1 MDKQTFLTEYLE
13 DRRNTCS
20 AKWDGLME
28 KFGRDDLLPMWI
40 ADMEFRTCDAI
51 TDALRTRV
59 EHGIYGYSTV
69 PEEYYHVF
77 SDWMERRYDFKVDKD
92 WVRFCSGCVTA
103 IAYAINAYTAS
114 GDSCMILTPV
124 YYPFHNVV
132 TNNGRKLVKV
142 PLDYKD
148 AYFTMNYEAIEHA
161 IVENDVKLFIQC
173 SPHNPAGRVW
183 TEEELDTVLSICAK
197 HNVLVVSDE
206 IHQDIVTGKNKF
218 IPSAIVSGGKYRD
231 NIITI
236 NSASKTFNLASL
248 IHSHI
253 IITNDELRD
262 RYDRFASGQNRT
274 EVSVMGMIA
283 TMAGYSHGEE
293 WLNCLLSIIRDNYLY
308 LKEKLASEL
317 PDIAVCPME
326 GSYLTM
332 LDLRQYVDP
341 DETESL
347 IQDKCRL
354 AVDYGEWFGA
364 GYKGFIRLNLAT
376 DPRIVEE
383 ACSRLI
389 NNIKH

>member
-13 DRRNTCS
+13 DRKNTCS
-20 AKWDGLME
+20 TKWDGLIE

-51 TDALRTRV
+51 TEALRARV

-69 PEEYYHVF
+69 PAEYYQVF
-77 SDWMERRYDFKVDKD
+77 SDWMKRRYDFKIDKE

-103 IAYAINAYTAS
+103 IAYAINAYTLP

-142 PLDYKD
+142 PLVYKD
-148 AYFTMNYEAIEHA
+148 AYFTMNYEAIERA

-183 TEEELDTVLSICAK
+183 TEEELDSVLSICAK
-197 HNVLVVSDE
+197 HDVIVVSDE
-206 IHQDIVTGKNKF
+206 IHQDIVTGINRF
-218 IPSAIVSGGKYRD
+218 IPAAIVSEGKYRD
-231 NIITI
+231 HIVTI

-262 RYDRFASGQNRT
+262 RYDRFASGLNRT

-283 TMAGYSHGEE
+283 TMAGYKHGEE
-293 WLNCLLSIIRDNYLY
+293 WLNCLLSVIRDNYLY
-308 LKEKLASEL
+308 LKEKLSSEL
-317 PDIAVCPME
+317 PDIVVCPME
-326 GSYLTM
+326 GSHLTL
-332 LDLRQYVDP
+332 LDLRRYVDP
-341 DETESL
+341 DETENL
-347 IQDKCRL
+347 VQDKCRL
-354 AVDYGEWFGA
+354 AVDYGEWFGDR
-364 GYKGFIRLNLAT
+364 YKGFIRLNLAT
-376 DPRIVEE
+376 DPKLVEE
-383 ACSRLI
+383 ACQRLI